1 VAWQM
6 RKRLGVVGP
15 YTIPLPHLNSSRF
28 LPETETEIHRVTP
41 PEIRPQFILRRLAS
55 KVQCMQGFDRAWQIL
70 PATSSDTNQLTE
82 RGSQRG
88 LQNALDDEVEK
99 GKGHEYAC

>member
-1 VAWQM
+1 
-6 RKRLGVVGP
+6 
-15 YTIPLPHLNSSRF
+15 
-28 LPETETEIHRVTP
+28 
-41 PEIRPQFILRRLAS
+41 
-55 KVQCMQGFDRAWQIL
+55 MQGFDRAWQIL